1 MVTQEQLCQGAM
13 EFLSNAH
20 RSKGKI
26 GLAARDRA
34 MLLLSCST
42 AMQGDNMH
50 PILLSDLYSRDV
62 PLVDVG
68 LDFKVKV
75 RIRRNWPYKI
85 LTKLIDTCHYEQ

>member
-1 MVTQEQLCQGAM
+1 MSGSNGI
-13 EFLSNAH
+13 LSNAH
-20 RSKGKI
+20 KSKGKI

-42 AMQGDNMH
+42 AMRGDNTR

-62 PLVDVG
+62 PLVNVG

-75 RIRRNWPYKI
+75 SILRYWPYKI
-85 LTKLIDTCHYEQ
+85 LTKLIGACCYER

>member
-1 MVTQEQLCQGAM
+1 MSG
-13 EFLSNAH
+13 SN
-20 RSKGKI
+20 GKI

-42 AMQGDNMH
+42 AMRGDNTC

-75 RIRRNWPYKI
+75 RSLGNWPYKI
-85 LTKLIDTCHYEQ
+85 LTKLTGTRCYERRGKNEHKWKN

>member
-20 RSKGKI
+20 KSKGKI
-26 GLAARDRA
+26 GLAARDHA

-42 AMQGDNMH
+42 AMRGDNTR

-75 RIRRNWPYKI
+75 RSLGNWPYKI
-85 LTKLIDTCHYEQ
+85 LTKLTGTRRYE